1 MIRYVTFIGLAFV
14 VYLISMVSLYRNNI
28 RLKSLLE
35 LGKYYYEFAQNLPKL
50 TTVAHTM
57 LAVPATS
64 TSSERAFSL
73 AGRILEERRT
83 QLSPDTV
90 DSLLFLHTGCA
101 HDDKW

>member
-1 MIRYVTFIGLAFV
+1 MLYGLQRHRPRCPR
-14 VYLISMVSLYRNNI
+14 I
-28 RLKSLLE
+28 LE
-35 LGKYYYEFAQNLPKL
+35 TKGSGVAQTLL

-90 DSLLFLHTGCA
+90 DSSLFLHTGCA